1 MPCRYVAQA
10 CRAATL
16 KQGAVTSAATR
27 RNSSRSMPDA
37 SAVSASILLLAR
49 LKNLRNEGRPNEGW
63 PCQTVS
69 VLLRWVCEAKSE
81 VIVCSGDV
89 LEVRRADA
97 HLALMKR
104 PSVYSRDVW
113 IIVSPPICPQQG
125 PNRRQAN
132 DCSTA

>member
-63 PCQTVS
+63 PCQTVLCCYDGS
-69 VLLRWVCEAKSE
+69 VKPKVRSSFARVT
-81 VIVCSGDV
+81 CS
-89 LEVRRADA
+89 
-97 HLALMKR
+97 K
-104 PSVYSRDVW
+104 
-113 IIVSPPICPQQG
+113 
-125 PNRRQAN
+125 
-132 DCSTA
+132 